1 MTMHRNLRKLRETNT
16 FQKEPLEYI
25 QGQIN
30 KIRNSV
36 EDKQS

>member
-1 MTMHRNLRKLRETNT
+1 MPRNLKPRDNT
-16 FQKEPLEYI
+16 YQNRQLEYI

-36 EDKQS
+36 EDKQIWIA